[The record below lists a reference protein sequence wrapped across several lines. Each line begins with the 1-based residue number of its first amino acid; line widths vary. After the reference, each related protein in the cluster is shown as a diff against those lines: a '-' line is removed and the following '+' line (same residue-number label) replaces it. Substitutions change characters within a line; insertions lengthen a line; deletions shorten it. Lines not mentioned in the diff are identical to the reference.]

1 MSETLYAIADR
12 YREILSLDATNDD
25 ERAALVA
32 ALDEAQGDFADKA
45 ENIAKF
51 IRNLESEADAIRAE
65 EVRLAN
71 KRQSLTKK
79 ADNLTAYIEAMLVMT
94 GQRNL
99 KAGIFDI
106 KFQRNP
112 PSITILDESKL
123 PSKYFTVPAPV
134 VSKQA
139 IKDDIKA
146 GIEIPGIEIVQNER
160 LVIK

>member
-12 YREILSLDATNDD
+12 YREILSIEVSCDE
-25 ERAALVA
+25 ERAALIA

>member
-32 ALDEAQGDFADKA
+32 ALDEAQGDFTYKC
-45 ENIAKF
+45 ENIVKY
-51 IRNLESEADAIRAE
+51 IRNVEAEADAIRAE

-71 KRQSLTKK
+71 KRQSLTRK
-79 ADNLTAYIEAMLVMT
+79 ADNLTAYIEAMMVMT
-94 GQRNL
+94 GQRNI

-106 KFQRNP
+106 RFQKNP
-112 PSITILDESKL
+112 PSITILDESKI
-123 PSKYFTVPAPV
+123 PSKYWTVPAPT

-139 IKDDIKA
+139 IKDDMKA